1 MHLVSKMR
9 GKRKIKPGS
18 HTLHPSCARGVQKVV
33 VKRRIWGI
41 KTPMDVLAL
50 ILGLTTHA
58 WQ

>member
-1 MHLVSKMR
+1 MR